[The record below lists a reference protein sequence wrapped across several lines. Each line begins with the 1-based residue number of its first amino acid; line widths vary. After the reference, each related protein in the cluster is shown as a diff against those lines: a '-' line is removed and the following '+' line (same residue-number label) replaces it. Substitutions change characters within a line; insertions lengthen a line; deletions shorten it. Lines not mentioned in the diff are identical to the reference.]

1 MRDGKDQLDSRGVE
15 VLGVS
20 FDSVDDNRAFAEK
33 FEFPYKLLCDGDRAL
48 GMAYHAA
55 RSAGEGYAR
64 RISYLIDEGGK
75 ILFAYKGVDPQTHL
89 AEILK
94 DLDSQ

>member
-1 MRDGKDQLDSRGVE
+1 MRDAADELDSRGVE

-33 FEFPYKLLCDGDRAL
+33 NEFPFKLLCDGERAL

-55 RSAGEGYAR
+55 RTADEGYAR
-64 RISYLIDEGGK
+64 RISYLIDADGK
-75 ILFAYKGVDPQTHL
+75 ILSAYKGVDPRTHL
-89 AEILK
+89 DVILK
-94 DLDSQ
+94 DLDA